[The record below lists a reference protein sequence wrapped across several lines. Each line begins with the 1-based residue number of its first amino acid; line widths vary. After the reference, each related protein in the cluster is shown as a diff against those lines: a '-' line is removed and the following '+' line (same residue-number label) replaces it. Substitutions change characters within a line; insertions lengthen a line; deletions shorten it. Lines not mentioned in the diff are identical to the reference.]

1 MAAPFTQCLEKCI
14 SAHTSNEGF
23 MLYTTDLS
31 AFIVLLKKFL
41 LTRMERAVVTAPFS
55 KSMVQL

>member
-1 MAAPFTQCLEKCI
+1 
-14 SAHTSNEGF
+14 